1 MALNKRAISHCFL
14 FRHFPSCQFKANH
27 YLGNCCFVQPSTVI
41 VYRSVPLGYGLAVAD
56 WCNLLHGWVHRHLG
70 LLFMHT
76 YMASLWAQSLFQVV
90 AKSQDERTV
99 SKHGVTVS
107 LCCYSPD
114 FSIIQQHSF
123 FFCIADVLYWSDF
136 WVWYHSVRCFGSI
149 VLHNTSWCIVR
160 VFNRHVTEALS
171 WSFGCAANS
180 GEIWFVIKWVFRCV
194 AFSLRGMCLDWEWQ
208 KAPPHVPCVCGWT
221 SCFNVVNQVSLVIV
235 IDECAVVVCHEIKWI
250 WANCCTRIESL
261 PCIGSWP
268 CAYLAI
274 GAICLL

>member
-1 MALNKRAISHCFL
+1 MSTPSSWFAVHAYLYGKFVSPVTVPGCSQKPGWKNCVKTRRHC
-14 FRHFPSCQFKANH
+14 
-27 YLGNCCFVQPSTVI
+27 
-41 VYRSVPLGYGLAVAD
+41 
-56 WCNLLHGWVHRHLG
+56 
-70 LLFMHT
+70 LFMLLLT
-76 YMASLWAQSLFQVV
+76 RLF
-90 AKSQDERTV
+90 
-99 SKHGVTVS
+99 H
-107 LCCYSPD
+107 YSAAL
-114 FSIIQQHSF
+114 FF

-274 GAICLL
+274 GAICLM